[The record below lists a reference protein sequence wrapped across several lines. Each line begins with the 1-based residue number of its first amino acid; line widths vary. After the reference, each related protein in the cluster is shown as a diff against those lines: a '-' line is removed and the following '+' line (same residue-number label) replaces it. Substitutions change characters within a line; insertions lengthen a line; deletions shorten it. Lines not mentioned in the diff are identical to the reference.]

1 MFKAC
6 QQIWEFGRIR
16 DANLDHV
23 HVSPNRP
30 LAQAP
35 ISPTAF
41 FPQNLGNSVNCTVK
55 GWKGQSQRE
64 PKAQIDR
71 VTISHTSLD
80 RVSPGCFLSYTMFP
94 EYLEIAKRH
103 KAQWESVFTVHQ
115 NHHMKSTTK
124 TKSTK

>member
-1 MFKAC
+1 MMMAESYNSGLMGSCNPAFALSFRHHLLRSATG
-6 QQIWEFGRIR
+6 WLG
-16 DANLDHV
+16 
-23 HVSPNRP
+23 

-80 RVSPGCFLSYTMFP
+80 RVSPGCLLIYTMFP
-94 EYLEIAKRH
+94 ECLEIAKWH
-103 KAQWESVFTVHQ
+103 KAQ
-115 NHHMKSTTK
+115 
-124 TKSTK
+124 